1 MTEKKQS
8 NAFRNIV
15 IVLLTFLSVYF
26 IVSIKSNT
34 NTYRE
39 EINLL
44 ELKID
49 SLNQVLSSRVPRD
62 SIIYYLSEQEISN
75 NQISSLNRD
84 IENLKKRYNERKVID
99 FSTLSTDSNIVI
111 LARFISEEN
120 ITRR

>member
-49 SLNQVLSSRVPRD
+49 SLNQVLSTRVPKD
-62 SIIYYLSEQEISN
+62 SIMYYLSEQETSN
-75 NQISSLNRD
+75 QQIQILNKS
-84 IENLKKRYNERKVID
+84 IENLKKRYNERKITD
-99 FSTLSTDSNIVI
+99 FSTLSNDSNIAI
-111 LARFISEEN
+111 LTRFLSREDLSK
-120 ITRR
+120 R